1 MKFFAIL
8 TLSGFVFLNN
18 VFATNVAYF
27 GVDGNPNVTSAGWT
41 NFVKEL
47 TKNTSINQLTLDC
60 SFSEEDADVVGNLLS
75 KRQFMPTNFSNM
87 TSSGKAIQS
96 LFSYPYN
103 YLLQNSSLSAEQ
115 NKALNSVFQEGVTV
129 KSWPWI
135 ENTTFDNGCLLTSDG
150 KITITDTAY
159 AGFSD
164 PLISC
169 LTDEMAI
176 DIVNNTAAVDDL
188 NINWSNSSVTSEPLV
203 NLINKA
209 TDQNGKNES
218 ISLALFNMKD
228 LNYDDL
234 YDPLQKYMQTF
245 NPALGTF
252 IFSGKNGNSDQL
264 LHTLLQ
270 SATQLPSFSIG
281 KSMNFVGGNLESL
294 SIDDWTVLFANYNN
308 INFYGNKLGGNISNI
323 TSALKNRPKNNYFW
337 FNIGMNNID
346 DEGAADLFSSI
357 LDSFENNPP
366 RAGFFFGFGGN
377 PLTDVGVDALA
388 AFLTKCSEK
397 KYRSAWSQFSFD
409 GSSFAEDE
417 WIKIFDALKSIG
429 MSSISLNKCR
439 FTPNALKSLGNL
451 LVASPDAWFVNL
463 TSCEIDDAQ
472 ITGLAEG
479 LEGIKGIPY
488 LTLRSNKIGDN
499 GATALANVL
508 KTASVETQSV
518 VDLSDNPITSVGANA
533 LLQVSSANG
542 LISLDLGNNPI
553 NVDEVMDS
561 IQQYKGNWLALDGL
575 GISDAQALELAR
587 IFEGNTILESLYLS
601 NNNIGD
607 SGMMAIGAALSS
619 NQSQNEKKL
628 SQKYVITRHEDFLSK
643 KAIHF
648 SRDKA
653 HWHEYVRI
661 KSQEEG
667 LALQRYCIIQ

>member
-1 MKFFAIL
+1 
-8 TLSGFVFLNN
+8 
-18 VFATNVAYF
+18 
-27 GVDGNPNVTSAGWT
+27 
-41 NFVKEL
+41 
-47 TKNTSINQLTLDC
+47 
-60 SFSEEDADVVGNLLS
+60 
-75 KRQFMPTNFSNM
+75 
-87 TSSGKAIQS
+87 
-96 LFSYPYN
+96 
-103 YLLQNSSLSAEQ
+103 
-115 NKALNSVFQEGVTV
+115 
-129 KSWPWI
+129 
-135 ENTTFDNGCLLTSDG
+135 
-150 KITITDTAY
+150 
-159 AGFSD
+159 
-164 PLISC
+164 
-169 LTDEMAI
+169 
-176 DIVNNTAAVDDL
+176 
-188 NINWSNSSVTSEPLV
+188 
-203 NLINKA
+203 
-209 TDQNGKNES
+209 
-218 ISLALFNMKD
+218 
-228 LNYDDL
+228 
-234 YDPLQKYMQTF
+234 
-245 NPALGTF
+245 
-252 IFSGKNGNSDQL
+252 
-264 LHTLLQ
+264 
-270 SATQLPSFSIG
+270 
-281 KSMNFVGGNLESL
+281 
-294 SIDDWTVLFANYNN
+294 
-308 INFYGNKLGGNISNI
+308 
-323 TSALKNRPKNNYFW
+323 
-337 FNIGMNNID
+337 MNNID